1 MSSKAYGRPKHG
13 RKSTG
18 SDDGH
23 VSPGKDRGNKRRK
36 TAHMGDDGIAS
47 VYAKKLQAA
56 EAMLK
61 KDIQAMETE
70 LAKEEAI
77 YSAAMERIVNVRRES
92 AIWRAER
99 MSRWDAARRELM
111 AQQQDAELAAEL
123 ARVRMKQSYTTRPI
137 DRRERVR
144 ERLKKRTAELKQAEA
159 ERAAKQQ
166 PEIIVEDGIC
176 YISDL
181 DDESMEALDDHTPLN
196 SDSEDNDSLAS
207 ADSIS
212 DVESDHGI
220 PMSPIGENIEVEQG
234 DESDDDLE
242 VDGLSNHSDYVTDD
256 ASHTPTSSTFDRE
269 ASARRAREQAELLE
283 RQARARAEV
292 EQAEAERARLR
303 RERELR
309 AKQEEARREQQERER
324 RELRERQERS
334 RREQQERARQ
344 DFEQQQRRAAEEH
357 RRSQMRHSLDPP
369 SSESA
374 AWARYTTQWNKLQG
388 MGTNGKKNSDVIL
401 FFSNIPWPT
410 VRAPR
415 GPEDITKE
423 AVASLV
429 LSASHSQAKNVKV
442 RLRELLLLWHPD
454 KFVGRWMCYVV
465 PADQP
470 DVTEGVMAVARIAN
484 ELLAERNLRLV

>member
-1 MSSKAYGRPKHG
+1 
-13 RKSTG
+13 
-18 SDDGH
+18 
-23 VSPGKDRGNKRRK
+23 
-36 TAHMGDDGIAS
+36 MGDDGIAG
-47 VYAKKLQAA
+47 VYAKKLQEA
-56 EAMLK
+56 EAALK
-61 KDIQAMETE
+61 RDMQAMEGE
-70 LAKEEAI
+70 LAKEEAA
-77 YSAAMERIVNVRRES
+77 YAAAMERIISVRRQS
-92 AIWRAER
+92 AIWRGER
-99 MSRWDAARRELM
+99 MAQWDATRRELM
-111 AQQQDAELAAEL
+111 AQQQDSELAAEL
-123 ARVRMKQSYTTRPI
+123 ARVRMKQSHPTRSM
-137 DRRERVR
+137 DRPGRVR

-181 DDESMEALDDHTPLN
+181 DDEFMEALDGGTPMHSE
-196 SDSEDNDSLAS
+196 SDDRDSLAS

-212 DVESDHGI
+212 DDDFDDRNA

-256 ASHTPTSSTFDRE
+256 ASHAPTSSTLDRE

-292 EQAEAERARLR
+292 EHAQAERAKLR

-309 AKQEEARREQQERER
+309 AKEEEVRREQQERAR
-324 RELRERQERS
+324 REQQERS

-344 DFEQQQRRAAEEH
+344 DYEQQQRRAAEAH
-357 RRSQMRHSLDPP
+357 HRSQPRRSLDPN
-369 SSESA
+369 SDSA
-374 AWARYTTQWNKLQG
+374 AWARYTAQWNKLQT
-388 MGTNGKKNSDVIL
+388 MGVPGKKNSDAIL

-415 GPEDITKE
+415 GPDDITKE

-429 LSASHSQAKNVKV
+429 LSSSHSHDKNVKA

-465 PADQP
+465 PTDQP

-484 ELLAERNLRLV
+484 ELMAERNLRLL

>member
-1 MSSKAYGRPKHG
+1 MSSKSFGRPKHG

-18 SDDGH
+18 DDD
-23 VSPGKDRGNKRRK
+23 VSPGKDRSSKRRK
-36 TAHMGDDGIAS
+36 TAHRDDGIAG
-47 VYAKKLQAA
+47 VYAKKLQEA
-56 EAMLK
+56 ESALK
-61 KDIQAMETE
+61 RDMQAMEAE

-77 YSAAMERIVNVRRES
+77 YAAAMERIVSVRRES
-92 AIWRAER
+92 AIWRGER
-99 MSRWDAARRELM
+99 MAQWDTTRRELM

-123 ARVRMKQSYTTRPI
+123 ARVRMKQPQPTRPV
-137 DRRERVR
+137 DRQARVR

-181 DDESMEALDDHTPLN
+181 DDEFMEALDGDTPVG
-196 SDSEDNDSLAS
+196 SDSDDRDSLAS

-212 DVESDHGI
+212 DDDLDRNI

-256 ASHTPTSSTFDRE
+256 ASHAPTSSTLDRE
-269 ASARRAREQAELLE
+269 ASERRAREQAELLE

-292 EQAEAERARLR
+292 EHAEAERARLR

-309 AKQEEARREQQERER
+309 IKQEEARREQQERAR
-324 RELRERQERS
+324 REQQERS
-334 RREQQERARQ
+334 RQEQQERARQ
-344 DFEQQQRRAAEEH
+344 DYEQQQRRAAEAH
-357 RRSQMRHSLDPP
+357 RRSQPRRSLDPN
-369 SSESA
+369 SDAA
-374 AWARYTTQWNKLQG
+374 AWARYTAQWNKLQS
-388 MGTNGKKNSDVIL
+388 MGVPGKKNSDAIL

-415 GPEDITKE
+415 GPDDITKE

-429 LSASHSQAKNVKV
+429 LSSSHSYDKTAKA

-484 ELLAERNLRLV
+484 ELMAERNLRLV

>member
-1 MSSKAYGRPKHG
+1 MSSKSFGRPKHG

-18 SDDGH
+18 DDD
-23 VSPGKDRGNKRRK
+23 VSPGKDRSSKRRK
-36 TAHMGDDGIAS
+36 TAHRDDGIAG
-47 VYAKKLQAA
+47 VYAKKLQEA
-56 EAMLK
+56 ESALK
-61 KDIQAMETE
+61 RDMQAMEAE
-70 LAKEEAI
+70 LAKEKRF
-77 YSAAMERIVNVRRES
+77 MLRRWNVLLAFDES
-92 AIWRAER
+92 LQFGVGKGWPNGIQHGASSWPSNKMPNLRPSLR
-99 MSRWDAARRELM
+99 G
-111 AQQQDAELAAEL
+111 
-123 ARVRMKQSYTTRPI
+123 RMKQPQPTRPV
-137 DRRERVR
+137 DRQARVR

-181 DDESMEALDDHTPLN
+181 DDEFMEALDGDTPVG
-196 SDSEDNDSLAS
+196 SDSDDRDSLAS

-212 DVESDHGI
+212 DDDLDRNI

-256 ASHTPTSSTFDRE
+256 ASHAPTSSTLDRE
-269 ASARRAREQAELLE
+269 ASERRAREQAELLE

-292 EQAEAERARLR
+292 EHAEAERARLR

-309 AKQEEARREQQERER
+309 IKQEEARREQQERAR
-324 RELRERQERS
+324 REQQERS
-334 RREQQERARQ
+334 RQEQQERARQ
-344 DFEQQQRRAAEEH
+344 DYEQQQRRAAEAH
-357 RRSQMRHSLDPP
+357 RRSQPRRSLDPN
-369 SSESA
+369 SDAA
-374 AWARYTTQWNKLQG
+374 AWARYTAQWNKLQS
-388 MGTNGKKNSDVIL
+388 MGVPGKKNSDAIL
-401 FFSNIPWPT
+401 FFSI
-410 VRAPR
+410 
-415 GPEDITKE
+415 
-423 AVASLV
+423 SLGRPYDKT
-429 LSASHSQAKNVKV
+429 AKA

-484 ELLAERNLRLV
+484 ELMAERNLRLV

>member
-1 MSSKAYGRPKHG
+1 
-13 RKSTG
+13 
-18 SDDGH
+18 
-23 VSPGKDRGNKRRK
+23 
-36 TAHMGDDGIAS
+36 MGDDGIAA

-56 EAMLK
+56 EAALK
-61 KDIQAMETE
+61 RDMQEMEGE

-77 YSAAMERIVNVRRES
+77 YATAMERIVNVRRQS
-92 AIWRAER
+92 AIWRGER
-99 MSRWDAARRELM
+99 MSQWDATRRELM

-123 ARVRMKQSYTTRPI
+123 ARVRMKQSHVTRAT
-137 DRRERVR
+137 DRQGRVR

-166 PEIIVEDGIC
+166 PEIIVEPDIC

-181 DDESMEALDDHTPLN
+181 DDEFMEALDGSSLIG
-196 SDSEDNDSLAS
+196 SDSDDRVSLAS

-212 DVESDHGI
+212 DVESDHNI
-220 PMSPIGENIEVEQG
+220 PMSPIGENIEVEEG

-256 ASHTPTSSTFDRE
+256 ASHTPTSSTLDRE
-269 ASARRAREQAELLE
+269 AFERRAREQAELE

-303 RERELR
+303 REREIR
-309 AKQEEARREQQERER
+309 AKQEEARREQQERAR
-324 RELRERQERS
+324 REQQERS
-334 RREQQERARQ
+334 RREQQERARR
-344 DFEQQQRRAAEEH
+344 DYEQQQRRVAEEH
-357 RRSQMRHSLDPP
+357 RRSQSQSRRSLDPV
-369 SSESA
+369 SSDSA
-374 AWARYTTQWNKLQG
+374 AWARYTAQWNKLQTMG
-388 MGTNGKKNSDVIL
+388 MPGKKNSDAIL

-415 GPEDITKE
+415 GPDDITKE

-429 LSASHSQAKNVKV
+429 LSASHSQEKSVKA

-470 DVTEGVMAVARIAN
+470 DVTEGVMAIARIAN
-484 ELLAERNLRLV
+484 ELLAE

>member
-1 MSSKAYGRPKHG
+1 MSSKPPSRPKHG

-23 VSPGKDRGNKRRK
+23 
-36 TAHMGDDGIAS
+36 DGIAA

-56 EAMLK
+56 EASLK
-61 KDIQAMETE
+61 RDMQAMEAE

-77 YSAAMERIVNVRRES
+77 YAAAMERIVSVRRES
-92 AIWRAER
+92 AIWRAGR
-99 MSRWDAARRELM
+99 MAQWDATRRELM

-123 ARVRMKQSYTTRPI
+123 ARVRMKQSHAPRPA
-137 DRRERVR
+137 DRQTRVR

-166 PEIIVEDGIC
+166 PEIILDDEIC

-181 DDESMEALDDHTPLN
+181 DDEFMEALDSNTPVT
-196 SDSEDNDSLAS
+196 SDSEDHDSLAS

-212 DVESDHGI
+212 DAGSARNV

-256 ASHTPTSSTFDRE
+256 ASHAPTSATLDYE
-269 ASARRAREQAELLE
+269 ASELRAREQAEFLE

-303 RERELR
+303 REREMR
-309 AKQEEARREQQERER
+309 AKQEEARREEQERARREQQEK
-324 RELRERQERS
+324 S
-334 RREQQERARQ
+334 RREQQERARR
-344 DFEQQQRRAAEEH
+344 DYEHQQKRAAEEH
-357 RRSQMRHSLDPP
+357 RRSQSRRSLDPV
-369 SSESA
+369 SSDSA
-374 AWARYTTQWNKLQG
+374 AWARYTTQWNKLQS
-388 MGTNGKKNSDVIL
+388 MGVPGKKNSDVML

-415 GPEDITKE
+415 GPEDITKD

-429 LSASHSQAKNVKV
+429 LSTSHSQEKSAKV

-465 PADQP
+465 PSDQP

-484 ELLAERNLRLV
+484 ELLAERNLRLI